1 METPLKSGDSVPYP
15 LITCAP
21 IGAFSITPTY
31 IARIWGTTK
40 ERGYHVEHM
49 FAIA

>member
-1 METPLKSGDSVPYP
+1 METILKLGDSVSCP

-21 IGAFSITPTY
+21 IGAFSIIPTY
-31 IARIWGTTK
+31 MSRIWWTTK

-49 FAIA
+49 FAIV